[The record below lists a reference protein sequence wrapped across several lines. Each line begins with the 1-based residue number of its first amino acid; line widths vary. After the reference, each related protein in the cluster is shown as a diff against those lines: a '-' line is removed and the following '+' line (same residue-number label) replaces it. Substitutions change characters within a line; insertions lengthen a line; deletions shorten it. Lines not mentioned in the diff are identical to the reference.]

1 MLWTIFVILL
11 VLWIL
16 GMVTSYTMGGFIH
29 ILLIVAIIVVL
40 IRIIQGRR
48 VLQKLNSETTLNIV
62 LNFSKKMFKS
72 VAQNKYATDLNW
84 NINQAESL
92 VHLFIIMNKI
102 TLILI
107 IPLISIVL
115 TGFDLIQEII
125 KTDIWAILIIF
136 MAIASVSVFILKLF
150 MK

>member
-136 MAIASVSVFILKLF
+136 MAIASVSAFILKLF

>member
-1 MLWTIFVILL
+1 M
-11 VLWIL
+11 
-16 GMVTSYTMGGFIH
+16 
-29 ILLIVAIIVVL
+29 
-40 IRIIQGRR
+40 
-48 VLQKLNSETTLNIV
+48 
-62 LNFSKKMFKS
+62 
-72 VAQNKYATDLNW
+72 
-84 NINQAESL
+84 

>member
-16 GMVTSYTMGGFIH
+16 VMVTSYTMGGFIH

-136 MAIASVSVFILKLF
+136 MAIASVSAFILKLF

>member
-1 MLWTIFVILL
+1 
-11 VLWIL
+11 
-16 GMVTSYTMGGFIH
+16 
-29 ILLIVAIIVVL
+29 
-40 IRIIQGRR
+40 
-48 VLQKLNSETTLNIV
+48 
-62 LNFSKKMFKS
+62 
-72 VAQNKYATDLNW
+72 
-84 NINQAESL
+84 L